1 MKISGIIF
9 GGIFFL
15 AGLSTFYFLVLST
28 LFDAF
33 HMQSW
38 QSTPANLNQAEI
50 SSYESRNDDGSYT
63 TMYSVN
69 MEYEYWAG
77 GQNHIG
83 TRVDIRG
90 DSSSDSDEHYQ
101 RLYKIK
107 QENEQKKLNV
117 WVNPDDPSDS
127 IYDRKISIRLT
138 AIMTLF
144 ASVFM
149 FVGGGIVKISRKKE
163 SKLPAGITPD
173 PNKPWT
179 TRAEWATPT
188 IYSDANS
195 KLALIKFFSILS
207 VLFFGMFSIALFG
220 QHPVATTF
228 SFLLWLPSYF
238 LFRWYKKKKLEWD
251 HFQKVPLQLTPY
263 PGVIGG
269 EVSGSILVPAP
280 YTLGDNYTFTL
291 KCTHHWTT
299 RSGNET
305 KSHSSILWS
314 EAIQPTPKAKV
325 NGTYLTFAFKVPAD
339 KDESSKPDNNYHR
352 WTISISSK
360 LKGIDFNRDYEIP
373 VFITEKSQTVEDELK
388 QQPLTASQKSDLHA
402 RLTVNHGDGI
412 SSESINNNTSKP
424 SNNSQDQTLS
434 LHTPGST
441 DGWFIGGIG
450 VLFFVIGTVIAT
462 VGGSKFGIVFAAVA
476 TVFIAIGVYAL
487 GRNCQIKAEPNRLEI
502 SVFLFSKIVNHH
514 VLATKDISEI
524 KPHKSSSSS
533 QNGKQTNEKYGLR
546 LFTTSGRMIDLGG
559 EFKSMKNATHMK
571 LEIEK
576 CLSHSSAN

>member
-9 GGIFFL
+9 GGVFFL
-15 AGLSTFYFLVLST
+15 AGLTTFYFFVLST
-28 LFDAF
+28 LCDAF

-38 QSTPANLNQAEI
+38 QPTPANLNRADI
-50 SSYESRNDDGSYT
+50 GSYQSRNDDGSYT
-63 TMYSVN
+63 TMYSVD
-69 MEYEYWAG
+69 MEYEYWVG
-77 GQNHIG
+77 DRHHIG

-107 QENEQKKLNV
+107 QESEQKRLSV
-117 WVNPDDPSDS
+117 WVNPIDPSDS
-127 IYDRKISIRLT
+127 IYDRTINIRLT

-163 SKLPAGITPD
+163 PKLPMGITPD

-188 IYSDANS
+188 IYSNANS
-195 KLALIKFFSILS
+195 KLGLIKFFSILS

-220 QHPVATTF
+220 QHPVATVF

-238 LFRWYKKKKLEWD
+238 LYRWYKKKKIEWD
-251 HFQKVPLQLTPY
+251 HFQKVPLQLAPY

-269 EVSGSILVPAP
+269 AVAGSILVPSP
-280 YTLGDNYTFTL
+280 YNTGDNYTFTL
-291 KCTHHWTT
+291 QCTHHWTT

-305 KSHSSILWS
+305 RSHSSILWS
-314 EAIQPTPKAKV
+314 ETIQPTPKAKV
-325 NGTYLTFAFKVPAD
+325 NGTYLAFQFKVPAD
-339 KDESSKPDNNYHR
+339 KDESSKPENNYHR

-388 QQPLTASQKSDLHA
+388 QQPLTASQKSDMHA
-402 RLTVNHGDGI
+402 RLAVNHDKDI
-412 SSESINNNTSKP
+412 NSQSINHTPDGKKNNT
-424 SNNSQDQTLS
+424 QQQRLS
-434 LHTPGST
+434 LHTPGSNA
-441 DGWFIGGIG
+441 GWFIGGLG
-450 VLFFVIGTVIAT
+450 TLFFIIGTVIAT
-462 VGGSKFGIVFAAVA
+462 VGGSNFGIVFAAVA
-476 TVFIAIGVYAL
+476 SVFIALGVYAL
-487 GRNCQIKAEPNRLEI
+487 GRNCQISVEPNRIEI
-502 SVFLFSKIVNHH
+502 SVFLFTKIVNHH
-514 VLATKDISEI
+514 VLAVTDIREI
-524 KPHKSSSSS
+524 KPYKSSTSS
-533 QNGKQTNEKYGLR
+533 QHGKQANEKYGLR
-546 LFTTSGRMIDLGG
+546 LFTKSGKMIDLGG

-571 LEIEK
+571 LEIEQ
-576 CLSHSSAN
+576 CLSHSAT